1 MWCFDLF
8 LYVCNSNTVIKT
20 WFSLVAEI
28 SAKCIQVYQVY
39 CQRKLLSNPCCATKA
54 KYKHN
59 IVKHLK
65 SCYSVNKNRGKGAD
79 NKICKA
85 CGKEFSKMSN
95 RNRLFQQFHAENN
108 HGSAAQDEITEK
120 GTERSQKKELLVKIM
135 QIYTTISYL
144 LEKMF

>member
-1 MWCFDLF
+1 
-8 LYVCNSNTVIKT
+8 
-20 WFSLVAEI
+20 
-28 SAKCIQVYQVY
+28 
-39 CQRKLLSNPCCATKA
+39 
-54 KYKHN
+54 
-59 IVKHLK
+59 
-65 SCYSVNKNRGKGAD
+65 
-79 NKICKA
+79 
-85 CGKEFSKMSN
+85 MSN